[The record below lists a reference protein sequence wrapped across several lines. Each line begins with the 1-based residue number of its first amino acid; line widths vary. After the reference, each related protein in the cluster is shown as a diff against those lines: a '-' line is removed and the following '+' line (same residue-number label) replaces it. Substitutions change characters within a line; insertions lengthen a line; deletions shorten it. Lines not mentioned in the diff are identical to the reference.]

1 MKTHRPRQQKKPEP
15 EEERERYTHQ
25 RRRENRQVRR
35 NDREYL
41 RRPPS
46 PWELRGKLAQRE
58 VEPEEDGF
66 RWWGEFDD
74 VRRSLG
80 EE

>member
-1 MKTHRPRQQKKPEP
+1 MKTHRPRQQRKQEP
-15 EEERERYTHQ
+15 EEERERSTRQ
-25 RRRENRQVRR
+25 RRRENRKIRR
-35 NDREYL
+35 QDREDL

-58 VEPEEDGF
+58 VEPEESGF

-74 VRRSLG
+74 VRRSLD